1 MTVADQLKK
10 WAKGRDSA
18 PTAKKPFPFPTK
30 PDEKESVKDEDDEDE
45 DDEGEVTPGSKSPLK
60 DEKKDVNPLEA
71 YRKKMTKNGK
81 G

>member
-18 PTAKKPFPFPTK
+18 PAAKKPINAK
-30 PDEKESVKDEDDEDE
+30 EKESTGEYG
-45 DDEGEVTPGSKSPLK
+45 DDEGDDTKAKDEPKVTAGSKSPLK
-60 DEKKDVNPLEA
+60 NENPLEA
-71 YRKKMTKNGK
+71 YKRKFAMKGK